1 MKTNL
6 LLSIFFGLLMIGC
19 SVDPIDEEINEG
31 QVNQIDSQSGD
42 IEFGCAGADNLKE
55 LTLAEAAS
63 IESWDEVRKLYLSLL
78 DPGVSKS
85 GSFDPTIWDL
95 IDAFNDPDRESQLG
109 DYTTTYTLN
118 SDSCS
123 DSVELTIRVVA
134 DQQSDPGCSIS
145 AGENSSKVLQLSE
158 AASIESW
165 DEVRKLYL
173 SLLDSGVPKNGEFDP
188 TIWDLINAFNDPNR
202 ESQLGDYTT
211 TYTITDGNCSDSVE
225 LTITVVADIVDS
237 PVCTLS
243 AGLDKVKEMSESD
256 AAAIPSWD
264 EVRKLYLSLLDAGVP
279 RNGEFDPSIWDLIN
293 AFNDP
298 NRASRLGDYTTTYT
312 ITNGECSDSVEL
324 TIRVVAD

>member
-1 MKTNL
+1 MKAKLLFNL
-6 LLSIFFGLLMIGC
+6 FLGLFLVGC
-19 SVDPIDEEINEG
+19 SVDPIEEDLME
-31 QVNQIDSQSGD
+31 NQATTVDAGFED
-42 IEFGCAGADNLKE
+42 YGCAGEDKVKTI
-55 LTLAEAAS
+55 TLAEASA

-78 DPGVSKS
+78 DSGVPRN
-85 GSFDPTIWDL
+85 GSFDPAIWDL

-109 DYTTTYTLN
+109 DYTTTYTL
-118 SDSCS
+118 DTDTCS

-134 DQQSDPGCSIS
+134 SQDKPVCELY
-145 AGENSSKVLQLSE
+145 AGEDASREVQLTE
-158 AASIESW
+158 AAAVESW

-173 SLLDSGVPKNGEFDP
+173 SLLEPGVPRNGEFDP
-188 TIWDLINAFNDPNR
+188 SIWDLINSFNDPNR

-211 TYTITDGNCSDSVE
+211 TYTITDGDCTASVM
-225 LTITVVADIVDS
+225 LTITVIPDFTDPIPCD
-237 PVCTLS
+237 LS
-243 AGLDKVKEMSESD
+243 AGSDKTKEMTESD

-279 RNGEFDPSIWDLIN
+279 RNGEFDPSIWDLID

-298 NRASRLGDYTTTYT
+298 NRESRLGDYTTTYT